1 MRRVKASLGN
11 SALALSLAEAFQ
23 ARARVA
29 ADRKVEELVSAS
41 KAIIRSRDKAAAE
54 DLIARGTDILEHAS
68 SRAQANWKSMLQQS
82 EKAGLSNRSGAQ

>member
-1 MRRVKASLGN
+1 MSRCSLRIECRLGVWIFRRDLCAGATNMRRVKASLGN

-41 KAIIRSRDKAAAE
+41 KAIIRSRDKRRRK
-54 DLIARGTDILEHAS
+54 I
-68 SRAQANWKSMLQQS
+68 
-82 EKAGLSNRSGAQ
+82 